1 MRQYLKKNILV
12 LFFFILQF
20 ITKIYIYISHCL
32 GLQLMEPIPYRK
44 QKKTQ
49 VLDLKLS
56 VTYWLFVVLMSPP
69 PSSERFRHVSQT
81 RCPFFFFVFSPF
93 IGSVP
98 PLFLLSSF
106 TQCHLFHSISYV
118 SFSTCLFSI
127 FLSFSFFVL
136 CASITATHVKVI
148 PISSLLCFLY
158 FILPFYFFIYA
169 FFFFTCH
176 MPL

>member
-1 MRQYLKKNILV
+1 
-12 LFFFILQF
+12 
-20 ITKIYIYISHCL
+20 
-32 GLQLMEPIPYRK
+32 MEPIPYRK

-98 PLFLLSSF
+98 SLFLLLRSPSAAYFIVFNKFLFQLASSVSF
-106 TQCHLFHSISYV
+106 CHLA
-118 SFSTCLFSI
+118 
-127 FLSFSFFVL
+127 FSFYVLQPQPHTWRSFQFQAFFVFF
-136 CASITATHVKVI
+136 
-148 PISSLLCFLY
+148 ISLFHLCFFL
-158 FILPFYFFIYA
+158 
-169 FFFFTCH
+169 TCH